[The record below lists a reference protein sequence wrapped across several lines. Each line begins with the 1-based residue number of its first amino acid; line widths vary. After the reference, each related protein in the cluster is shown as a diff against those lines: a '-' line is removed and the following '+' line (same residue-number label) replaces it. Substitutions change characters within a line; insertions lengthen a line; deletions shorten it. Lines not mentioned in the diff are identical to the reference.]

1 MPWRIVSKLLG
12 MSEGGPVRVAFDQ
25 IAQAFGFDG
34 SPHDTARNRVAF
46 TVGVVTLVAKM
57 SKADGISSE
66 VEAAAFERL
75 FDVPEA
81 DRKNLRRVFDI
92 ASQDV
97 AGFESYA
104 ASIGAMLQSE
114 PELKVQVLECLLYVA
129 TADGIHH
136 PAEEQFLSRVAEI
149 MGVPCADYKAV
160 RRAFVHDPNSPYHIL
175 DLSPAATDA
184 EVKARYRD
192 LAREHHPDLLVARG
206 VPEEFLAASGRRL
219 AAINEA
225 YEAIMAERRVRP
237 VSLERAP

>member
-1 MPWRIVSKLLG
+1 MPWKIVSKLLG

-25 IAQAFGFDG
+25 VAQVFGFDG
-34 SPHDTARNRVAF
+34 SPHSKARNRVAF
-46 TVGVVTLVAKM
+46 TIGVVTLVAKM

-81 DRKNLRRVFDI
+81 DRRNLRRVFDI

-104 ASIGAMLQSE
+104 ASIGAMLESE
-114 PELKVQVLECLLYVA
+114 PELKIQVLECLLHVA

-136 PAEEQFLSRVAEI
+136 PAEEEFLSRVAEI
-149 MGVPCADYKAV
+149 MGVPFADYRAV

-175 DLSPAATDA
+175 DLSPAATDT

-206 VPEEFLAASGRRL
+206 VPEEFLAASSRRL

-225 YEAIMAERRVRP
+225 YEAIMAERRLRP
-237 VSLERAP
+237 ASLERAP

>member
-25 IAQAFGFDG
+25 IAQVFGFDG
-34 SPHDTARNRVAF
+34 SPHNTARNRVAF
-46 TVGVVTLVAKM
+46 TIGVVTLVAKM

-104 ASIGAMLQSE
+104 ASIGAMLESE
-114 PELKVQVLECLLYVA
+114 PELKVQVLECLLHVA

-149 MGVPCADYKAV
+149 MGVPCADYRAV
-160 RRAFVHDPNSPYHIL
+160 RRAFVHDPNSPYNIL

-184 EVKARYRD
+184 EIKARYRE

-225 YEAIMAERRVRP
+225 YEAIMAERKART